1 MTGVCPR
8 PWQPCQ
14 LEQAPMAQEAA
25 GASHRALQE
34 GRGGLEL
41 QGVLVAQGQ
50 DPALGSVE
58 LPATAKTG

>member
-1 MTGVCPR
+1 
-8 PWQPCQ
+8 
-14 LEQAPMAQEAA
+14 MAQEAA